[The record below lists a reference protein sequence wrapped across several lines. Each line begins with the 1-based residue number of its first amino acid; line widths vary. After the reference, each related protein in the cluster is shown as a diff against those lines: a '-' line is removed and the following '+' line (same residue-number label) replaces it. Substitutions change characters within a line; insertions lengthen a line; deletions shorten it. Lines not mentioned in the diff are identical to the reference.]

1 MRLRFLA
8 PFLIL
13 GTSSFMDLQTP
24 MLRRDARDDK
34 GRISSPQRC
43 LSPLRVLSV
52 TQSTR
57 QISEYLKYD
66 QMSKTHLSQA
76 EPGTVPIAL
85 GRKAK

>member
-1 MRLRFLA
+1 MRLRFLV

-24 MLRRDARDDK
+24 MLRRDTSDK

-66 QMSKTHLSQA
+66 QMSKTHLSQT